1 MTTGWE
7 KVVATFQDKVI
18 IVTGASLGIGKELT
32 LMLLGQGAKVAACSR
47 GEENLHALRT
57 SANLFQGSL
66 LTTSC
71 DVSRQEEVEAMVVAV
86 VRRFGRIDGLVNNAG
101 LYPTTPLL
109 DLSEQEWD
117 QVLDTNLKGPFMC
130 SKAAAKEMIA
140 RGVKGH
146 IVNISSTASL
156 IARPGT
162 VHYASSKA
170 GLNVMTKV
178 LAIELAPHGIR
189 VNCVVPG
196 LIMTDGVQAHIKRTS
211 LDEHKTKLARIP
223 LGHEGD
229 PGDVARAVLHL
240 MSDEANYTTGS
251 LLVVDGGYSLGIASY
266 KGP

>member
-1 MTTGWE
+1 MGS
-7 KVVATFQDKVI
+7 TFQDKVI

-47 GEENLHALRT
+47 SEEKLQALRA
-57 SANLFQGSL
+57 SAAIGRDSL
-66 LTTSC
+66 LTASC
-71 DVSRQEEVEAMVVAV
+71 NVSRREEVEAMVAAV

-109 DLSEQEWD
+109 ELSEQEWD

-130 SKAAAKEMIA
+130 SQAAAREMIA
-140 RGVKGH
+140 RGIKGQ

-170 GLNVMTKV
+170 GLNALTRV

-196 LIMTDGVQAHIKRTS
+196 VIMTEGVQAHIKRS
-211 LDEHKTKLARIP
+211 SPDEHKTKLARIP

-240 MSDEANYTTGS
+240 MSDEASYTTGS